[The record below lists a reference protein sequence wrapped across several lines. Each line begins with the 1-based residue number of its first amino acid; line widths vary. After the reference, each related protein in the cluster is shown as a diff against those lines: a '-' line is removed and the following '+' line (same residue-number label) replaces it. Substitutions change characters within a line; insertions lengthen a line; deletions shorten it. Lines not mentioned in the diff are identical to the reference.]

1 MPVVTPVNMQLA
13 HWNLEHTAQQLRD
26 LSAAAYQ
33 AGRQGEGAAA
43 AVHRDNSVQAA
54 EQSAEEER
62 IGAKK
67 KRDESEKD
75 GRKGKRNLSP
85 GRGEEREDD
94 GNPVSGAETGR
105 LDFYA

>member
-1 MPVVTPVNMQLA
+1 MVTPVNLQLA

-26 LSAAAYQ
+26 PAAAAFQ

-43 AVHRDNSVQAA
+43 AVHRDNSVQSA

-62 IGAKK
+62 LGAKK
-67 KRDESEKD
+67 KRDASEKD
-75 GRKGKRNLSP
+75 GKKGKRALSQRN
-85 GRGEEREDD
+85 GKEEDE
-94 GNPVSGAETGR
+94 ETPSFGTEKGR